1 MGAEAIL
8 HDALSLPWWW
18 SDLKGIKGFDLR
30 RSSIRILKIL
40 IVLIGLVSTR
50 HIHAQEEI
58 DLRQESYQEIG
69 INFGTPAVLNLAFGH
84 WFNSV
89 GVRVSGMYFGTTN
102 GVQLNVGLKLSD
114 NVRTRHALFIIGGI
128 SNIDLDNRVREWTFL
143 GLVYNLNFRGF
154 FLEPGLTFGEGD
166 YSNPQVALQI
176 GYMHRFLP

>member
-1 MGAEAIL
+1 MRAEAIL

-18 SDLKGIKGFDLR
+18 SDLKGIRGFDLR

-58 DLRQESYQEIG
+58 DLRQESYPEIG
-69 INFGTPAVLNLAFGH
+69 INIGTPAVLNFAFGY
-84 WFNSV
+84 WFNSI
-89 GVRVSGMYFGTTN
+89 GVRVSGLYWEQGAN

-114 NVRTRHALFIIGGI
+114 NVRRRHALFIIGGT
-128 SNIDLDNRVREWTFL
+128 SNIDNTEWTFL
-143 GLVYNLNFRGF
+143 GLVYNLNWRGF
-154 FLEPGLTFGEGD
+154 FLEPGLTFGAGD
-166 YSNPQVALQI
+166 FSNPQVALQI